1 MRRPVKPFV
10 TEYKGPNRRPGHPG
24 AAAQR
29 LQSEEFSYA
38 TAAQDVF
45 ARPAPDA
52 PRNAPEDSYEAA
64 MRAADALFAPTA
76 AKAASPVAR
85 PPRIELTA
93 AAAHHQPD
101 TEAEPANH
109 AHGGGRIL
117 RAIDEQPMLD
127 LAEPGAERVPMRRG
141 RKPGSKNKPKAP
153 VFVDDAPKALPS
165 ARPAPSAPPLVF
177 RDAPADSAGSAPVP
191 APRSREA
198 TAYRSRDP
206 LRFAWV
212 RTKLKPGEEWKRR
225 LPKVC
230 W

>member
-38 TAAQDVF
+38 TAAHDAF
-45 ARPAPDA
+45 ARPMPDA
-52 PRNAPEDSYEAA
+52 PRHTPEDSYEAA

-76 AKAASPVAR
+76 VKAPAPVAR
-85 PPRIELTA
+85 PPRVESGDA
-93 AAAHHQPD
+93 ADHEQPE
-101 TEAEPANH
+101 TEAEPANL

-117 RAIDEQPMLD
+117 RAIDERPMLD
-127 LAEPGAERVPMRRG
+127 LDEPGAERVPMRRG

-153 VFVDDAPKALPS
+153 VFVDDAPKTLPS
-165 ARPAPSAPPLVF
+165 ARPTASAPLGF
-177 RDAPADSAGSAPVP
+177 HDADFETAGSAPVP
-191 APRSREA
+191 APRSGAA
-198 TAYRSRDP
+198 TAYKTRDAE
-206 LRFAWV
+206 RFAWV